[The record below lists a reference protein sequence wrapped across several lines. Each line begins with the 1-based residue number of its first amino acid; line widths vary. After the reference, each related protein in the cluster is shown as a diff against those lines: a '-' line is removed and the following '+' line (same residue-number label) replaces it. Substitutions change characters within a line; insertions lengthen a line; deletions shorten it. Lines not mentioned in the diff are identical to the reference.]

1 MSDASAM
8 LKSLAEPWRPGEFL
22 KDVLERC
29 MPLTGLKYS
38 RAYEIWYDRA
48 KRIEPH
54 EVDAIAAALAKKNKG
69 EVWREI
75 TELKNRL
82 ARLETI
88 VAGSNEE
95 FGQPTV
101 PMGRTGLRV
110 AGGNH
115 RAAGG
120 RG

>member
-1 MSDASAM
+1 M
-8 LKSLAEPWRPGEFL
+8 LKSLVEPWRPGEFL

-29 MPLTGLKYS
+29 MPLTNLKYS
-38 RAYEIWYDRA
+38 RLYEIWYDRA
-48 KRIEPH
+48 KRVEPH
-54 EVDAIAAALAKKNKG
+54 EVKAIADALAKKNKG

-75 TELKNRL
+75 TELKSRL

-88 VAGSNEE
+88 VAGSDEE

-101 PMGRTGLRV
+101 PMGRTRLRV
-110 AGGNH
+110 ASGAN